1 MSAEERDFES
11 DLEDLASAEDFLNYF
26 EVPYDQSVVH
36 VNRLHILQRFHDY
49 LAKQEAG
56 KAPEYEAY
64 RKWLVLA
71 YQDFVKSDA
80 LTERVFSV
88 LQKAGGT
95 SFMPAGDIF
104 K

>member
-1 MSAEERDFES
+1 MSREDFEL

-26 EVPYDQSVVH
+26 EIPYDQSVVH

-49 LAKQEAG
+49 LAKQESD
-56 KAPEYEAY
+56 KAPDYDAY

-71 YQDFVKSDA
+71 YEDFVKSDA

-95 SFMPAGDIF
+95 SFMPVGDLL

>member
-1 MSAEERDFES
+1 MSREDFEL

-26 EVPYDQSVVH
+26 DIPYDQGIVH

-56 KAPEYEAY
+56 KAPDYDAY
-64 RKWLVLA
+64 RKWLLMA
-71 YQDFVKSDA
+71 YEDFVKSDA

-95 SFMPAGDIF
+95 SFMPLGDLL

>member
-1 MSAEERDFES
+1 MSREDFEL

-26 EVPYDQSVVH
+26 EIPYDQSIVH

-56 KAPEYEAY
+56 KAPDYDAY
-64 RKWLVLA
+64 RKWLLMA
-71 YQDFVKSDA
+71 YEDFVKSDA

-95 SFMPAGDIF
+95 SFMPLGDLL